1 MQLLPGSGRCWP
13 HVPQAEGPSEH
24 RGPPEH
30 PEGLATGCLS
40 ARSQGCTG
48 RRGGDAVRCPGPG
61 RSPSRPHRPLRI
73 RRVFLSPMK
82 NLQRHGPV
90 RSLGESPRPSSAS
103 PCPHFSRTFQPWWPD
118 PLGAGE
124 TLFLEV
130 PPLPSPPGPELPAPR
145 PPSRR
150 LSGDAEGADGG
161 TVGPPAPCTARG
173 KRSRPRARPGGARG
187 GPRSRPSTAV
197 GAPQHPCGDPPPHAS
212 ALPPPGLGAGC
223 KRSQGPSRVCS
234 VCSSGTQAGSPV
246 MSLPP
251 NGACTGRAVGQTK
264 SPDVAGPCRPLSP
277 VGRCRPL

>member
-13 HVPQAEGPSEH
+13 HVPQAEDPGEH

-40 ARSQGCTG
+40 ARSQGCAG

-150 LSGDAEGADGG
+150 LSGDTEGAVGG
-161 TVGPPAPCTARG
+161 PWAHPTPVQP
-173 KRSRPRARPGGARG
+173 GARG
-187 GPRSRPSTAV
+187 AGPVRGLGAPEEGLAHGPAQQWAPPSTPAGIPLPTPLPSPLQDWVQAV
-197 GAPQHPCGDPPPHAS
+197 NAARAPAAS
-212 ALPPPGLGAGC
+212 ALSAPPGRRPG
-223 KRSQGPSRVCS
+223 
-234 VCSSGTQAGSPV
+234 
-246 MSLPP
+246 LP
-251 NGACTGRAVGQTK
+251 
-264 SPDVAGPCRPLSP
+264 
-277 VGRCRPL
+277 

>member
-1 MQLLPGSGRCWP
+1 MGSRRRAPGCLLKARLQLGLEAVVRPPRPPTTTAPEAVGRATIYTSSGAPGLPGPPLSRKWSGVQLLPGSGRCWP
-13 HVPQAEGPSEH
+13 HVPQAEGPGEH

-40 ARSQGCTG
+40 ARSQGCAG

-187 GPRSRPSTAV
+187 GPR
-197 GAPQHPCGDPPPHAS
+197 
-212 ALPPPGLGAGC
+212 
-223 KRSQGPSRVCS
+223 
-234 VCSSGTQAGSPV
+234 
-246 MSLPP
+246 
-251 NGACTGRAVGQTK
+251 
-264 SPDVAGPCRPLSP
+264 
-277 VGRCRPL
+277 